1 MTCPIV
7 GHRIAA
13 NQMGVPVKLVLL
25 VEDSR
30 FMRVA
35 NERALLRA
43 GYSVVTARDGEE
55 ALRIA
60 WARLP
65 DLIVLDM
72 LLPKLGGPEVLH
84 ALKNNPKTSFIP
96 VIILSSLPQKN
107 EQRLRKEGAAAYF
120 EKSKLELDNN
130 SESFLHIVKRMLDGV
145 TDPEGPSLPA
155 RSKQTL

>member
-1 MTCPIV
+1 M
-7 GHRIAA
+7 
-13 NQMGVPVKLVLL
+13 KLVLL

-30 FMRVA
+30 FLRVA
-35 NERALLRA
+35 NARALQKA
-43 GYSVVTARDGEE
+43 GYSVVTANDGEE

-84 ALKNNPKTSFIP
+84 ALKNNPKTNFIP

-107 EQRLRKEGAAAYF
+107 ELTLRKEGAAAYF

-130 SESFLHIVKRMLDGV
+130 PESFVHFVKRMMDGV
-145 TDPEGPSLPA
+145 TEPAGQESPA
-155 RSKQTL
+155 RSQQIS

>member
-1 MTCPIV
+1 M
-7 GHRIAA
+7 
-13 NQMGVPVKLVLL
+13 

-72 LLPKLGGPEVLH
+72 LLPKVGGPEVLR

-96 VIILSSLPQKN
+96 VIILSSLPQRN
-107 EQRLRKEGAAAYF
+107 EQKLRKEGAAAYF
-120 EKSKLELDNN
+120 EKSKLELDSN
-130 SESFLHIVKRMLDGV
+130 SESFLHIVKRTLDVV
-145 TDPEGPSLPA
+145 TEPEGQSSHA
-155 RSKQTL
+155 RSKRTS

>member
-1 MTCPIV
+1 
-7 GHRIAA
+7 
-13 NQMGVPVKLVLL
+13 
-25 VEDSR
+25 
-30 FMRVA
+30 MRVA

-43 GYSVVTARDGEE
+43 GYRVVTAGDGEE

-84 ALKNNPKTSFIP
+84 ALKSNPKTSFIP

-120 EKSKLELDNN
+120 EKSKLELDNK

-145 TDPEGPSLPA
+145 TETEGQASPA
-155 RSKQTL
+155 RSQQTS

>member
-1 MTCPIV
+1 
-7 GHRIAA
+7 
-13 NQMGVPVKLVLL
+13 VKLVLL
-25 VEDSR
+25 VEDSG
-30 FMRVA
+30 FMRMA
-35 NERALLRA
+35 NERTLLRA
-43 GYSVVTARDGEE
+43 GYGVVTARDGEE

-84 ALKNNPKTSFIP
+84 ALKNNPKTNFIP

-107 EQRLRKEGAAAYF
+107 ELTLRKEGAAAYF

-130 SESFLHIVKRMLDGV
+130 SESFLHIVKRILDGV
-145 TDPEGPSLPA
+145 TEPEKRESPT
-155 RSKQTL
+155 RSSPTS

>member
-1 MTCPIV
+1 M
-7 GHRIAA
+7 
-13 NQMGVPVKLVLL
+13 KLVLL

-30 FMRVA
+30 FLRVA
-35 NERALLRA
+35 NARALQRA

-84 ALKNNPKTSFIP
+84 ALKNNPKTNFIP
-96 VIILSSLPQKN
+96 VIILSSLAQKN
-107 EQRLRKEGAAAYF
+107 EQKLRQEGAAAYF

-130 SESFLHIVKRMLDGV
+130 SDSFLHIVKRMLDDV
-145 TDPEGPSLPA
+145 TGPDNQASST
-155 RSKQTL
+155 RS